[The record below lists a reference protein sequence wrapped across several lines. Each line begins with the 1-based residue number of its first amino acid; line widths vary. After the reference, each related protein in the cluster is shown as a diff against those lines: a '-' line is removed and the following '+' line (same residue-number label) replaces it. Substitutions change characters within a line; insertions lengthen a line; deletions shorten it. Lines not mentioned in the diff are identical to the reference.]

1 MDEQV
6 AVPERSGHSVTTGLY
21 VFLLTLLISGAGVW
35 YIQESFVGQAAQNGL
50 LLDNLAVVLYTSWLV
65 AALAAGVTTYLWL
78 TRKEQAIALAEQMS
92 GSVLSYFQP
101 FQQLYDESPMPYFML
116 DASGV
121 IERPNKA
128 AARFF
133 GAPSE
138 AECEGK
144 NFYDFLVE
152 DAKHNAVP
160 LKTKLERSI
169 PITKQEAQIK
179 TLSGDTRWIQLTVFV
194 MERFGK
200 RKRVGLAALVDITQE
215 KEMDRMKTEFVS
227 LASHQLRTPLTT
239 VKWQI
244 DYLRTSKKFAWNE
257 EVSTYLEK
265 IHHGNER
272 MIELVNTLLNVSRI
286 EMGTLQV
293 KQEDTDIIKLCEDVI
308 EEVRPSLEQKHL
320 QLVTT
325 FAPTC
330 IAHTDPNL
338 LRIVIQNLM
347 TNAARYTPDGGEIRM
362 SVACQESQLTIAV
375 ADTGCGIPP
384 EAQSH
389 IFTKMYRAD
398 NAVKMVAQ
406 GTGLG
411 LYMSRGFIE
420 TLGGSIS
427 FISGVGKGTTFTVT
441 LPLRKNR

>member
-1 MDEQV
+1 MI
-6 AVPERSGHSVTTGLY
+6 GLY
-21 VFLLTLLISGAGVW
+21 VFVGMLVVAGVGIW
-35 YIQESFVGQAAQNGL
+35 YIQNLLVHATATRLDLFLNQTSQLLFV
-50 LLDNLAVVLYTSWLV
+50 SWLV
-65 AALAAGVTTYLWL
+65 ASAAGGYTTYLWL

-101 FQQLYDESPMPYFML
+101 FQQLYDESPLPYFML
-116 DASGV
+116 DASGT

-128 AARFF
+128 AARFL

-144 NFYDFLVE
+144 NFYEFLVYDE
-152 DAKHNAVP
+152 KNGTDTL
-160 LKTKLERSI
+160 LKTKLQRGV
-169 PITKQEAQIK
+169 PINKQDVQVR
-179 TLSGDTRWIQLTVFV
+179 TLTGDVRWVQLTVFV
-194 MERFGK
+194 MERMGK

-244 DYLRTSKKFAWNE
+244 DYLRTSKKFTWEE
-257 EVSTYLEK
+257 EVSAYLEK
-265 IHHGNER
+265 IYHGNER

-293 KQEDTDIIKLCEDVI
+293 KFEDTDLVKLCEDVI
-308 EEVRPSLEQKHL
+308 QEVSPALEEKHI
-320 QLVTT
+320 QLVKEFTPVCV
-325 FAPTC
+325 AQ
-330 IAHTDPNL
+330 TDPNL
-338 LRIVIQNLM
+338 FRIVIQNLM
-347 TNAARYTPDGGEIRM
+347 TNAGRYTSDGGEVRM
-362 SVACQESQLTIAV
+362 GVACRGDTATIIV
-375 ADTGCGIPP
+375 SDNGCGIPP
-384 EAQSH
+384 EAQAR

-411 LYMSRGFIE
+411 LYMSRAFVE
-420 TLGGSIS
+420 TLGGTIGFVSQE
-427 FISGVGKGTTFTVT
+427 GKGTTFTVT
-441 LPLRKNR
+441 LPLRKK